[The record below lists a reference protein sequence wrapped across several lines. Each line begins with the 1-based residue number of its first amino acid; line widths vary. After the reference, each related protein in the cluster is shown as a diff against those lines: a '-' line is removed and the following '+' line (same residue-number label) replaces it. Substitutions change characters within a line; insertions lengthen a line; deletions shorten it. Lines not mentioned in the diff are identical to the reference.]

1 MDDERYLIHREIM
14 STLNGAAADKAT
26 LLRFLVKLQIFINR
40 NAAGWPED
48 RVERLELAIQQGLE
62 LRRAGREVPE
72 AIKTEIR
79 SALLHG

>member
-1 MDDERYLIHREIM
+1 MDDYRYLIHREIM
-14 STLNGAAADKAT
+14 TTLNGAAADKAT
-26 LLRFLVKLQIFINR
+26 LIRLLAKLQIFIDR
-40 NAAGWPED
+40 NAAAWPAD

-79 SALLHG
+79 SALLDG